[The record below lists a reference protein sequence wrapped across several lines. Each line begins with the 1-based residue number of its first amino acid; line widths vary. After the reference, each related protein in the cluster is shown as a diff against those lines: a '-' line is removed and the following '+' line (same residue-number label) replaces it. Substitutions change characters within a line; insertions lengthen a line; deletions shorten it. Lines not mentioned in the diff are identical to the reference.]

1 MAETNTYLH
10 AFNVGVHDK
19 TALTRVDLERMRLAA
34 EDQTNILCRATGPG
48 FMRPGTQY
56 LTPSAGGAQ
65 CRLKEFIFGA
75 TDAAL
80 FEFSDQ
86 ALRIIVDDVVVTRL
100 AVSSTVINGDFSSS
114 TGWDTTSIGGGVT
127 TITGGKLNLNALCI
141 EGISQCARSV
151 TTASPGIEHALRIV
165 VERGPV
171 VFRCGSTSGG
181 DEYIAE
187 TSLPTGVHS
196 LAFTPTGT
204 YYVKFASKART
215 TRVVDSIQVEAA
227 GQMVLPTPWILAD
240 LSAIRIDQSAD
251 VCFATCKGYQQ
262 RRIERRGQRSWS
274 VGLYVSDDGPFIPNP
289 DPQVRIKN
297 DVTENNGTLTS
308 SAAYFTPNH
317 VGQLFRL
324 AHTGQRVEQSLA
336 QEDVYTDAIR
346 VTGIGSDREFI
357 VTRNGTWSGTLSL
370 QRSINGPDAGFVE
383 VGTYTTNG
391 GTVQND
397 TQDNVI
403 YWYRVGFRPTQF
415 SGGMAVITIDY
426 SGGGGFGICRVT
438 NFISSTQVNMEVL
451 TPMKGKNFTRDW
463 RPGEWSDYAG
473 WPSAVALSDGRLWF
487 AGADRIWGSVS
498 DAFASFDEE
507 IEGDSGP
514 ISRSIA
520 TGGVNDTKWMLSLQR
535 LLAGTEGTV
544 SMVKSTS
551 LDEPITPTNFG
562 IRDSSTTGVAA
573 VDPVKVD
580 TRGIFVERAGNAL
593 MELTFDGATAN
604 YAASQISKLTTDL
617 FGSGVRSVSVQRRP
631 DTRVW
636 IVLNDGSC
644 VCMVYEADQEVL
656 AFIPVVTDGSFES
669 VAVLPDVVQDR
680 AYFSVKRNIN
690 GVDVRYIEKMA
701 QDSEVRPLTLCKV
714 MDSFKSG
721 VNSPASAT
729 LNVGTHLAGESVVV
743 WADGEPLV
751 TSRGVPATFVVS
763 VSGNITVPTPVSNWV
778 AGLPYRARF
787 KSSRLAYGTGAGT
800 AMLRKKTV
808 DQVGMILTDFVRQ
821 GIKVGAAFDNPNRPL
836 DHLPQMT
843 DNQMQ
848 HDIVSS
854 DIRDE
859 ASFTFAGEWN
869 VDSRVCIEVASPFTA
884 TMLGLVLTITTN

>member
-56 LTPSAGGAQ
+56 LTPSAGSAE

-80 FEFSDQ
+80 FEFTNQ
-86 ALRIIVDDVVVTRL
+86 ALRIIVDDVVVTRQ

-127 TITGGKLNLNALCI
+127 TITGGKLNLNAVCI
-141 EGISQCARSV
+141 EGVSQCQRSV
-151 TTASPGIEHALRIV
+151 TTASPGVEHALRIV

-181 DEYIAE
+181 DEYIPE

-204 YYVKFASKART
+204 YYVKFSSKGRM
-215 TRVVDSIQVEAA
+215 TRVVDSIQVEGA
-227 GQMVLPTPWILAD
+227 GQMILPTPWSLSD

-274 VGLYVSDDGPFIPNP
+274 VCLYVADDGPFLSNP
-289 DPQVRIKN
+289 DPQVRIRN
-297 DVTENNGTLTS
+297 SVLENNGTLTS
-308 SAAYFTPNH
+308 SAAYFTQGH
-317 VGQLFRL
+317 VGALFRL
-324 AHTGQRVEQSLA
+324 AHTGQEVEQSLA

-346 VTGIGSDREFI
+346 VTGVGTDREFI
-357 VTRNGTWSGTLSL
+357 VTRLGTWTGTLSL
-370 QRSINGPDAGFVE
+370 QRSINGPDSGFVE

-403 YWYRVGFRPTQF
+403 YWYRVGFRPGQYT
-415 SGGMAVITIDY
+415 SGQAVISIDY

-438 NFISSTQVNMEVL
+438 SLNSATEVNMEVL
-451 TPMKGKNFTRDW
+451 TPFKGKNWTRDW
-463 RPGEWSDYAG
+463 RAGEWSDYSG

-507 IEGDSGP
+507 VDGDSGP

-520 TGGVNDTKWMLSLQR
+520 TGGVNDTKWMMSLQR

-604 YAASQISKLTTDL
+604 YVASQISKLTTDL

-631 DTRVW
+631 DTRMW

-656 AFIPVVTDGSFES
+656 AFIPVVTDGAFES
-669 VAVLPDVVQDR
+669 VAVLPDVIQDR
-680 AYFSVKRNIN
+680 VYFSVKRNIG

-714 MDSFKSG
+714 MDSFKTG
-721 VNSPASAT
+721 VNSPAST
-729 LNVGTHLAGESVVV
+729 TINVGTHLAGKSVVV
-743 WADGEPLV
+743 WADGQPLV
-751 TSRGVPATFVVS
+751 TDRGVPASFVVNG
-763 VSGNITVPTPVSNWV
+763 SGNITVPSPVSNWV
-778 AGLPYRARF
+778 AGLPYRARY

-800 AMLRKKTV
+800 AMLRKKSV
-808 DQVGMILTDFVRQ
+808 DQVGMLLTDFVRQ
-821 GIKVGAAFDNPNRPL
+821 GIKIGAAFDNPNRPL
-836 DHLPQMT
+836 DQMPQMT
-843 DNQMQ
+843 DNQLQ
-848 HDIVSS
+848 PDIVSS

-859 ASFTFAGEWN
+859 DAFTFAGEWN
-869 VDSRVCIEVASPFTA
+869 VDSRVCIEINSPFTA
-884 TMLGLVLTITTN
+884 TLLGLVLTITTN